1 MVVYNVFRALGL
13 DIQVRAILDTE
24 SDAFEEYYQDRA
36 ENAEYDDLAEYEDF
50 RSPAFRA
57 HAVVGRLGGRTASE
71 VGGSEEGIEE
81 VVQAWGRVWNKVVWV
96 NYPKSKEMDMVHM
109 TVSLLFLI

>member
-1 MVVYNVFRALGL
+1 LGIFCQHTNAHAHSALALPGNLKGADMAVYNVFRTLGL

-24 SDAFEEYYQDRA
+24 SDAFEDYYQDCA
-36 ENAEYDDLAEYEDF
+36 EDTDYDEMTEYEDSV
-50 RSPAFRA
+50 SPAFSA

-81 VVQAWGRVWNKVVWV
+81 VVQA
-96 NYPKSKEMDMVHM
+96 
-109 TVSLLFLI
+109 